1 VSELSSAKD
10 DALPMSDLPITRSE
24 SIRHA
29 RLLEIFTVS
38 WNAVEA
44 LIGIVAGL
52 AAGSVALV
60 GFALDSVAESAS
72 GGVLLW
78 RLRAEGRGTHTS
90 EEVERT
96 AVRGVALAFF
106 ALALY
111 VGGRSIF
118 ALVTRDRPE
127 TSVVGLALAVV
138 SLVVMP
144 ILARKKRRAAADL
157 DSRSLDADASQT
169 NLCTYLSAIVLAG
182 LFLNAA
188 LGWWWADPVAAL
200 GIAVLAAREGVELWR
215 TEDLCCP

>member
-1 VSELSSAKD
+1 
-10 DALPMSDLPITRSE
+10 MSDATRAQSL
-24 SIRHA
+24 RRA
-29 RLLEIFTVS
+29 RALEIFTVS

-44 LIGIVAGL
+44 VVGMVAGL

-90 EEVERT
+90 EEAERK

-111 VGGRSIF
+111 VGGRSIC
-118 ALVTRDRPE
+118 ALIARDRPDA
-127 TSVVGLALAVV
+127 SVVGVVLTVV
-138 SLVVMP
+138 SLIVMP
-144 ILARKKRRAAADL
+144 ILARRKRCAAVDL

-169 NLCTYLSAIVLAG
+169 NLCTYLSAIVLVG
-182 LFLNAA
+182 LLLNAT
-188 LGWWWADPVAAL
+188 LGWWWADPVAAI
-200 GIAVLAAREGVELWR
+200 GIAFLAAREGLELWR
-215 TEDLCCP
+215 TEDVCCP